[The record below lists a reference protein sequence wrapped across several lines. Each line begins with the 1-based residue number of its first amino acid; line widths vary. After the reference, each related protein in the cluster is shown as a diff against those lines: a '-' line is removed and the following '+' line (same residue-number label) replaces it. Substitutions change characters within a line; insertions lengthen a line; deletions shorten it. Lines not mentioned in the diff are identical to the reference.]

1 MQLAPFVWSDW
12 HTVPLHHADALQ
24 LVEHTPE
31 HVVLQAPVELQ
42 TYCPHAFSTSVPA
55 ARLVHVPTEPA
66 RLQAWQPLV
75 HDVLQHTPST
85 QFPDAHSQVL
95 VQVLPS
101 AFVATHA
108 PVVVQKLP
116 LLQKLLQKGCAEQ
129 LP

>member
-1 MQLAPFVWSDW
+1 M
-12 HTVPLHHADALQ
+12 HHAVDLQ
-24 LVEHTPE
+24 FVEHTPE
-31 HVVLQAPVELQ
+31 HVVLQAPVPLQ
-42 TYCPHAFSTSVPA
+42 TYWPHAFSTSVPD
-55 ARLVHVPTEPA
+55 ARFVHVPTVPA

-101 AFVATHA
+101 ALVATHA

-129 LP
+129 FP